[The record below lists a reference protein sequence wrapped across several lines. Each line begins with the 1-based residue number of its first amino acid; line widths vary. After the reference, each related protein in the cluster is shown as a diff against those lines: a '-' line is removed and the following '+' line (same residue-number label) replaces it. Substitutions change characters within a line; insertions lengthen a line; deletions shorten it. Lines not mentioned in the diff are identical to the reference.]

1 MSHIAVIEQPS
12 LDPATGKVTMIQSAG
27 EGPISHEYIFTQ
39 GTVGSGL
46 FNKTGGGP
54 PEKEVGGPVRVYS
67 LW

>member
-1 MSHIAVIEQPS
+1 MDSDRLPLRKRKDVRHGAIRAVPLGQSVEQPC
-12 LDPATGKVTMIQSAG
+12 
-27 EGPISHEYIFTQ
+27 IFTQ